1 MSGKSRKSGN
11 NHRKRAAGPR
21 GPKPAPCHEL
31 ARAKAA
37 RAEEDVEHKELL
49 TRHRGEIPIW
59 DLFGLR
65 ARRLQAVIEG

>member
-21 GPKPAPCHEL
+21 GPKPAPCDWL

-37 RAEEDVEHKELL
+37 RAEEDVEHRALL
-49 TRHRGEIPIW
+49 ARHYGEIPVGE
-59 DLFGLR
+59 LFGLR
-65 ARRLQAVIEG
+65 AMRLKAVITG